1 MCTKSLFQRI
11 LVTFAPKRKQV
22 TLMLILKLLHKYLT
36 TFGRYLILMGR
47 SIAVPDRMR
56 MFLKRYSKEMAQL
69 GVDSIG
75 IVILISFFIGAVIC
89 IQMKM
94 NIQSPWMPRWV
105 SGYTTRE
112 IMLLEF
118 SSSIMCLILAG
129 KVGSN
134 IASELGTMRVT
145 QQIDALD
152 IMGVNSANYLILPKI
167 LGLITMMPF
176 LVIFSSAIGIVGAY
190 STAYIGHILTPDDLT
205 LGLQHAFN
213 AWFIWMS
220 IIKSMFF
227 AFIIASVSS
236 FFGYTVE
243 GGSVE
248 VGKAS
253 TDAVVSSSVLIL
265 FSDVFLTQLLS

>member
-1 MCTKSLFQRI
+1 
-11 LVTFAPKRKQV
+11 
-22 TLMLILKLLHKYLT
+22 MLIQKWLT
-36 TFGRYLILMGR
+36 TFGRYLLLMGR
-47 SIAVPDRMR
+47 TFSRPERMR
-56 MFLKRYSKEMAQL
+56 MFLKQYVKEMAQL

-75 IVILISFFIGAVIC
+75 IVLLISFFIGAVIC
-89 IQMKM
+89 IQMKL

-134 IASELGTMRVT
+134 IASEIGTMRVT
-145 QQIDALD
+145 QQIDALE
-152 IMGVNSANYLILPKI
+152 IMGVNSASYLILPKI
-167 LGLITMMPF
+167 AGMITIMPF
-176 LVIFSSAIGIVGAY
+176 LVIFSSAMGIVGAY
-190 STAYIGHILTPDDLT
+190 GTAYIGHVLPPDDLT
-205 LGLQHAFN
+205 IGLQHDFKT
-213 AWFIWMS
+213 WFVWMS
-220 IIKSMFF
+220 IIKSLFF
-227 AFIIASVSS
+227 AFIISSVPA

-243 GGSVE
+243 GGSVN

-253 TDAVVSSSVLIL
+253 TDAVVSSSSLIL